1 MRRNI
6 IAHAILKCLL
16 TLHIFHGSFKDL
28 DINDNGTVSFEEF
41 IKVSK
46 IPSSLLMAKIS
57 VKNRDSRGLV
67 QVQPSAERY
76 FGEELLMVDKPEYSL
91 SLSQSQYFAMQVS

>member
-1 MRRNI
+1 
-6 IAHAILKCLL
+6 
-16 TLHIFHGSFKDL
+16 
-28 DINDNGTVSFEEF
+28 VSFEQF

-46 IPSSLLMAKIS
+46 IPSSLLMAVIS

-67 QVQPSAERY
+67 QVQPSEERY
-76 FGEELLMVDKPEYSL
+76 FGEELLMVEKPEYSL